1 MRHYLDYNA
10 SAPMNE
16 NVKDYIKEIIDFY
29 GNPSSIHTKGRKIKN
44 ILELSRKRIA
54 SLINCQPNNM
64 KYLQKKTTK
73 TMLYTKISFLTKI

>member
-29 GNPSSIHTKGRKIKN
+29 GNPSSIHTKGRRIKN

-54 SLINCQPNNM
+54 IWRQYRKGRIYRIKDDSECW
-64 KYLQKKTTK
+64 
-73 TMLYTKISFLTKI
+73 